1 MRLFRPMQ
9 TSLCPGSF
17 VSNLDLA
24 LVCGCV
30 SKWLTF
36 VWYQVIPLVYQVQ
49 KMKGKFKY
57 RVVYSITQAGCSPLA
72 IEWLEVFFVLTSVVE
87 EASGTL
93 LRLQVVQVALLQVAL
108 RSSSSV
114 FREHFYF
121 CLGTCSRL
129 MDTPTSLRIP
139 YILLHVMIDCCRKK
153 HFNIRSL
160 IFSGKTFH
168 DIDDI
173 CQHIWQNLAEAPFRA
188 RTPIALCVALEMFF
202 SSLSRQDLKLSALS
216 SRLEMCFF
224 ITQ

>member
-1 MRLFRPMQ
+1 
-9 TSLCPGSF
+9 
-17 VSNLDLA
+17 
-24 LVCGCV
+24 
-30 SKWLTF
+30 
-36 VWYQVIPLVYQVQ
+36 
-49 KMKGKFKY
+49 MKGKFKY
-57 RVVYSITQAGCSPLA
+57 RVLYLYSITQAGCSPLA

-139 YILLHVMIDCCRKK
+139 YILLHVMIDCCREK

-160 IFSGKTFH
+160 IFCGKTFH

-202 SSLSRQDLKLSALS
+202 FSLLRQDLKLSALS

>member
-24 LVCGCV
+24 LVCECV
-30 SKWLTF
+30 RQ
-36 VWYQVIPLVYQVQ
+36 VWKYLISN
-49 KMKGKFKY
+49 KGQSLAIKY
-57 RVVYSITQAGCSPLA
+57 KRWKGSSNIVSCTGCSPLA

-93 LRLQVVQVALLQVAL
+93 LRLQVVQVALLQVTL
-108 RSSSSV
+108 KSSSSV

-139 YILLHVMIDCCRKK
+139 YILLHVMIDCCREK
-153 HFNIRSL
+153 HFNIWSL
-160 IFSGKTFH
+160 IFDGKTFH
-168 DIDDI
+168 A
-173 CQHIWQNLAEAPFRA
+173 N
-188 RTPIALCVALEMFF
+188 
-202 SSLSRQDLKLSALS
+202 
-216 SRLEMCFF
+216 
-224 ITQ
+224 